1 MDAPSEEKAEGTTEE
16 VKLAE
21 EKSPDGVTG
30 ELKRLPLVYLIT
42 RFQFSDTSAL

>member
-1 MDAPSEEKAEGTTEE
+1 MDASEEKAEGTTEE

-30 ELKRLPLVYLIT
+30 ELKMLLLVYPNT
-42 RFQFSDTSAL
+42 RFQFSETSAL